1 MIYPYAME
9 REMKIMW
16 IIMAGLSAVFAAIST
31 ILAKCGTQK
40 TDPDIATTLRTVAVL
55 LCAWLMAA
63 WAGSINTLSDISVKT
78 LIFLLFGGITNAA
91 SWIYYYRALSVSTID
106 KVMPIEKASILLTTI
121 AAIIMFHE
129 TNHIF
134 QKLAGVAVI
143 LIGVFLICGK
153 ECFSE
158 NAENN
163 HSWFGQAVL
172 ASVFAALNTII
183 SKLGINGIESN
194 LGTAVNISAVLA
206 VMAGILLCKGK
217 AGQIRKFEIKEFLLP
232 CYPEPP
238 PDFAGFVIFMPS
250 SKDKSRSP

>member
-1 MIYPYAME
+1 MRASSKFPI
-9 REMKIMW
+9 
-16 IIMAGLSAVFAAIST
+16 G
-31 ILAKCGTQK
+31 
-40 TDPDIATTLRTVAVL
+40 
-55 LCAWLMAA
+55 
-63 WAGSINTLSDISVKT
+63 SDISVKT

-206 VMAGILLCKGK
+206 VMAGILLWKGK